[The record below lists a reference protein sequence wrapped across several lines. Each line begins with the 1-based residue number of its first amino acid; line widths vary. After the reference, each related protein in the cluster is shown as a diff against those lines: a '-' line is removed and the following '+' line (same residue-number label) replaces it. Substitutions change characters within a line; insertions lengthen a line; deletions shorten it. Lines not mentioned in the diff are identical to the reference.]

1 MINDNY
7 IEVNKNN
14 VKKFLE
20 TYCIEDLEVE
30 TQNGWVNV
38 ECIGKTIPYK
48 KYTITT
54 MDNQL
59 SCADNHVL
67 YKCDDMD
74 FFLKKCNLTEI
85 FTKNLNIGDFIMTK
99 NGPD

>member
-20 TYCIEDLEVE
+20 TYYIEDLEVE

-38 ECIGKTIPYK
+38 ECIGKE
-48 KYTITT
+48 ITANIQE
-54 MDNQL
+54 NQ
-59 SCADNHVL
+59 SHVT
-67 YKCDDMD
+67 YSDSNEGEPNYYRDTRVD
-74 FFLKKCNLTEI
+74 V
-85 FTKNLNIGDFIMTK
+85 
-99 NGPD
+99 